1 MSVALTIALQSDKT
15 TAEYTQLARQVQ
27 DHGFDGLSVYSDLGF
42 QPPLA
47 ALLAAARASH
57 SLRLGPSCL
66 NPYLLHPVEI
76 AGQHVVLDEASGGR
90 AYLGLARGSWLQRV
104 GTAQDRPLAHLED
117 TVQIVRRLVAG
128 DDSGYQGRAFSVE
141 PGFRLQYP
149 PARPEVDVLL
159 GVWGPRGAALA
170 GRIADEVKIGGSAN
184 PDMVQQMR
192 TWLETSATAAGRGAG
207 AVRVCAG
214 AVTVV
219 DEDGARARALARR
232 EVAMYV
238 DVVARLDPTVQVE
251 EELLVQLRA
260 LLAEGRAED
269 AGGLLS
275 DDLLDRFCL
284 AGTPSQV
291 VEHTLRLAAAGA
303 DRVEFGTPHGLTGA
317 GGIQLLGSAV
327 LPAVRAELAAA

>member
-1 MSVALTIALQSDKT
+1 
-15 TAEYTQLARQVQ
+15 
-27 DHGFDGLSVYSDLGF
+27 
-42 QPPLA
+42 
-47 ALLAAARASH
+47 
-57 SLRLGPSCL
+57 
-66 NPYLLHPVEI
+66 
-76 AGQHVVLDEASGGR
+76 
-90 AYLGLARGSWLQRV
+90 
-104 GTAQDRPLAHLED
+104 
-117 TVQIVRRLVAG
+117 
-128 DDSGYQGRAFSVE
+128 
-141 PGFRLQYP
+141 
-149 PARPEVDVLL
+149 
-159 GVWGPRGAALA
+159 
-170 GRIADEVKIGGSAN
+170 
-184 PDMVQQMR
+184 
-192 TWLETSATAAGRGAG
+192 AAGRGAR

-219 DEDGARARALARR
+219 DEDGARARALAHR

-275 DDLLDRFCL
+275 DDLLDRFCR

-291 VEHTLRLAAAGA
+291 VESTLRLAAAGA
-303 DRVEFGTPHGLTGA
+303 DRVEFGTPHGLTGV